1 MAWSSGLV
9 SHIPAPHELLDDGF
23 APEPCELLVI
33 GCGNILR
40 GDDAIGPVLIRT
52 LFTRGVPEGV
62 RIVDGGTAGMD
73 VAFGMR
79 GAQRVVIVDAAA
91 TGAEPGTIYRV
102 PAEELTELP
111 PIDGLHTHNFR
122 WDHALSFSEWLLGP
136 MKPTDITVFLVEAGQ
151 LEPGTELS
159 PPVAAG
165 METVMG
171 IIEGEFYPTVVV
183 EEGAQRLSGV
193 VVEEGAQRL
202 SRNHVDLTST
212 GYLHLPADLATHHFP
227 ADVCVARMDNGDM
240 ELLPLIGAGNGGLVL
255 KQRNAAGDRSL
266 LVNEVLGFAPIA
278 GTFEVEWD
286 DARGALRILLRDRDV
301 ESTGEAEGDPHG
313 ELQREPP
320 RDRGSDRSDTRT
332 GSMDGLPADPD
343 PLGHRATPADDVLHR
358 DQGASGGRRDPAY
371 GGSPSATAHLTA
383 TISLKAGGPDA

>member
-1 MAWSSGLV
+1 MAWSSALV
-9 SHIPAPHELLDDGF
+9 SSVPAPHELLDDGF

-40 GDDAIGPVLIRT
+40 GDDAVGPVLIRT
-52 LFTRGVPEGV
+52 LFTRGVPAGV

-136 MKPTDITVFLVEAGQ
+136 LKPTDITVFLVEAGQ

-165 METVMG
+165 METVMDL
-171 IIEGEFYPTVVV
+171 IEREFYPDPPVV
-183 EEGAQRLSGV
+183 EEGALHP
-193 VVEEGAQRL
+193 
-202 SRNHVDLTST
+202 SRNHVELTSA
-212 GYLHLPADLATHHFP
+212 GYLHLPADLAAHHFP
-227 ADVCVARMDNGDM
+227 ADVCVARRDDGDL
-240 ELLPLIGAGNGGLVL
+240 ELMPLIGAANGGLVL
-255 KQRNAAGDRSL
+255 KQRNMAGDRSL
-266 LVNEVLGFAPIA
+266 LISEVLGFAALA
-278 GTFEVEWD
+278 GTFEVQWD
-286 DARGALRILLRDRDV
+286 ETRGALRILLSSG
-301 ESTGEAEGDPHG
+301 ESGRAGEADGDSRRDGGPDRGSARARPMDGLSPDSDPHG
-313 ELQREPP
+313 RRE
-320 RDRGSDRSDTRT
+320 
-332 GSMDGLPADPD
+332 A
-343 PLGHRATPADDVLHR
+343 PADDLLHR
-358 DQGASGGRRDPAY
+358 SKGTIGSRRDPAY
-371 GGSPSATAHLTA
+371 GGSTATSAVSQGTAH
-383 TISLKAGGPDA
+383 